1 MSNKILLATFCG
13 VLAVWS
19 TNCFGQPLVDG
30 SLSVYYSFDAVD
42 EDGLYTDGSGNGLHG
57 QTTLGFED
65 ANDDGLDDIRLV
77 TEGAARGAGYAL
89 FDTVADVK
97 EDYIAI
103 CDPVNQ
109 PDHND
114 GCGEFLDDRA
124 DYVPSTA
131 FSIAAWL
138 KVEDVGQDHS
148 IYQSRAGGGGFVHIQ
163 LQSNGNARFHLRG
176 DANGDNLVSFNEPV
190 NDGDVIDYEEWIH
203 FAGTWDSSV
212 GDFGE
217 AAIFYNGEEVARF
230 EANGNVAGD
239 PDFGVLGDWA
249 QGAFVGL
256 VPDFNR
262 QLVGGVDEFYMF
274 TRAITADEVGTLYAL
289 DPGCATIDECLAG
302 LTGADRVNAVH
313 DQYGTW
319 MGDANLDGVF
329 DSGDM
334 ITVFQAG
341 LYETG
346 AAALWADG
354 DFDGNGAFESGDLV
368 AALADGGYEA
378 GPRPAVAAVPE
389 PSSVILLAMGMLLV
403 LKRRRR

>member
-1 MSNKILLATFCG
+1 MSNKILLATCFG
-13 VLAVWS
+13 ILAVWS
-19 TNCFGQPLVDG
+19 TNCLGDALVEGD
-30 SLSVYYSFDAVD
+30 LTAYYDFDSVD
-42 EDGLYTDGSGNGLHG
+42 EDGIFTDGSPNGLDG
-57 QTTLGFED
+57 IITLGFED
-65 ANDDGLDDIRLV
+65 ANDDGLDDIRIV

-89 FDTVADVK
+89 FDTDPSVK

-124 DYVPSTA
+124 AYVPATA
-131 FSIAAWL
+131 FTIAAWL

-163 LQSNGNARFHLRG
+163 LQGNGNARFRLRG
-176 DANGDNLVSFNEPV
+176 DANGDNLVSFNQPV
-190 NDGDVIDYEEWIH
+190 NDGDVIAYEEWIH

-217 AAIFYNGEEVARF
+217 AAIFYNGEEVDRF

-239 PDFGVLGDWA
+239 PDFGVMGDWA
-249 QGAFVGL
+249 QGAWVGL

-262 QLVGGVDEFYMF
+262 QLVGGIDEFYMF
-274 TRAITADEVGTLYAL
+274 TRAITAEEVGVLYAMES
-289 DPGCATIDECLAG
+289 PCATIDECLAG
-302 LTGADRVNAVH
+302 LTGAARVAAVH
-313 DQYGTW
+313 DDYNTW
-319 MGDANLDGVF
+319 MGDANLDGEFNSSDLIV
-329 DSGDM
+329 
-334 ITVFQAG
+334 VFQG
-341 LYETG
+341 GVYETG

-354 DFDGNGAFESGDLV
+354 DFDGDGVFASGDLV
-368 AALADGGYEA
+368 AALQDGGYEA
-378 GPRPAVAAVPE
+378 GPRAAVAAVPE
-389 PSSVILLAMGMLLV
+389 PSSCILLALGMLLV